1 MVRPSRS
8 GVRLRT
14 RPHSTGRAS
23 SEVGDDCRAER
34 GDRHRQDP
42 LHCRGTLRDRSRR
55 QTRTVAALLALLS
68 AVAYGAGDF
77 LGGLAARRLP
87 PAAVVL
93 RSNAVG
99 LAGLVVALPLVGDAE
114 YAARDIVIG
123 AIAGVA
129 GGVGV
134 LLLYRGLAVGTMSVV
149 APITAVLSAV
159 VPVAVGLSSGE
170 RPGAVAFVGVPL
182 ALVAVALL
190 AREPRD
196 DNDRT
201 HGMTTTDL
209 LTALGA
215 GLGFGLFFV
224 GLDATGDDA
233 GLWPVVAGRSA
244 SVGLFAVVAAVS
256 VSARTGRGRVWIGRT
271 PVMLFG
277 CGLLDAGANAL
288 FLLATQR
295 GLLTLVAVLGALYP
309 ASTVLLARLVLAE
322 RLARPQQIGVLVA
335 GAAVVLVS
343 AG

>member
-1 MVRPSRS
+1 M
-8 GVRLRT
+8 
-14 RPHSTGRAS
+14 
-23 SEVGDDCRAER
+23 
-34 GDRHRQDP
+34 
-42 LHCRGTLRDRSRR
+42 
-55 QTRTVAALLALLS
+55 AALLALFA

-114 YAARDIVIG
+114 LAGRDVLIG
-123 AIAGVA
+123 SVA
-129 GGVGV
+129 GLAGGIGV

-159 VPVAVGLSSGE
+159 VPVAVGLGGGE
-170 RPGAVAFVGVPL
+170 RPSSVALVGVPL

-196 DNDRT
+196 SDDRT
-201 HGMTTTDL
+201 RGMSPADL

-233 GLWPVVAGRSA
+233 GLWPVVAGRAA
-244 SVGLFAVVAAVS
+244 SVAMFAVVAGAS
-256 VSARTGRGRVWIGRT
+256 RAARAGRGRAFVGRT
-271 PVMLFG
+271 PALLVG

-309 ASTVLLARLVLAE
+309 AATLVLARMVLAE
-322 RLARPQQIGVLVA
+322 RLARPQQLGVVIA
-335 GAAVVLVS
+335 GAAVVLVTT
-343 AG
+343 G